1 MPPEFYSPPKMA
13 RRILQKILPESD
25 NHFLCG
31 DFDEIYN
38 DIFTEKGPMAA
49 RLWYC
54 YQLVQSLPRIV
65 AHSISW
71 RIVMFMNF
79 LKITLRNLKRH
90 KGYSF
95 INITGLAIGMT
106 FVLAIMIFIRHELSY
121 DRHHEKASQIY
132 RVNTIL
138 GSRDNE
144 NKIAAASPAV
154 AEALVN
160 ECPEILQA
168 TRIFKTLTVHTVK
181 NRDKS
186 FFEERFYYADPTVFE
201 VFTFPLLK
209 GDFQTALAQP
219 HSIILT
225 YETAKKY
232 FPREDPIGKTLI
244 VNDGEGDVAYLV
256 KGIAA
261 DNPENSHF
269 HFDFLASFADQE
281 ISRVKNWFLIATHT
295 YILLQE
301 NYHPSGLEAKLPELI
316 HKYASPLFGERFT
329 FDDWLSEGNKFEMFL
344 QPLLDIHLHS
354 RNIRAQ
360 LETNGNIVHVTIFSL
375 IAFFILLIACVN
387 FMNLTTARS
396 SIRANEIGVRKVLGS
411 TRLLLV
417 RQFLVESVLLSLF
430 ALVLALFFLY
440 FSLPFLNN
448 LLGRQMQVTAL
459 INWHVLPVLIAFA
472 LFTGLLAGSY
482 PAFFLSAFHPVRILK
497 GQFEATKRKS
507 RLRYGLVVFQFSLS
521 VILFIGTAV
530 ISGQLEYIQTRE
542 MGFDKEHVVTLRTTA
557 GTLDRQDSLKQE
569 LLQYPDLLSVSLSSS
584 LPGKQTF
591 EETLRPS
598 GTDSGSGIVLTLLES
613 DSDFAEVLGLELI
626 SGRFFQR
633 EFSSVSPSIVIN
645 ESASQRLCA
654 AYCWKDPLGKQVT
667 TGRQIFTIVGVL
679 EDFHFHSLHT
689 KIGPLGILPLP
700 KGQGQYM
707 SIRIRPENI
716 PQTMSFIKD
725 KWITFAP
732 DQPIQYSFLDD
743 DFERLYNPEKRTRRL
758 LAVFALLSVFI
769 GCLGLFGLASYSVE
783 QRTKEIGIRKILGA
797 SVTNI
802 AMMLLRQFSVWVLLA
817 NIVAWPVAFYVMNLW
832 LQNFAYRTE
841 INLFMFIG
849 SGLLVFGIANLAV
862 SYQAIKCAVA
872 HPADSLRYE

>member
-1 MPPEFYSPPKMA
+1 MPPEFRSPPKIV
-13 RRILQKILPESD
+13 RRILQKILPGSD

-38 DIFTEKGPMAA
+38 DIFTEKGPAAA

-54 YQLVQSLPRIV
+54 YQLVQSLPRII
-65 AHSISW
+65 AHFISW

-95 INITGLAIGMT
+95 INIAGLAIGMT
-106 FVLAIMIFIRHELSY
+106 FVLAIVVFIRHELSY
-121 DRHHEKASQIY
+121 DRHHEKAPQIY
-132 RVNTIL
+132 RMNTIL
-138 GSRDNE
+138 GNSDSE

-160 ECPEILQA
+160 EYPEVLQA
-168 TRIFKTLTVHTVK
+168 TRIFKTLTAHTVK
-181 NRDKS
+181 NRDQS
-186 FFEERFYYADPTVFE
+186 FFEDRFYYADPTVFE
-201 VFTFPLLK
+201 VFSFPLLK
-209 GDFQTALAQP
+209 GDPQTALSQP

-225 YETAKKY
+225 LETANKY
-232 FPREDPIGKTLI
+232 FPKEDPMGKTLI
-244 VNDGEGDVAYLV
+244 VNGGESDVAYLI

-269 HFDFLASFADQE
+269 HFDFLASFASQE
-281 ISRVKNWFLIATHT
+281 ISQVTNWFLITTHT

-301 NYHPSGLEAKLPELI
+301 NYPPSQLEAKFPGLI
-316 HKYASPLFGERFT
+316 HKHASPLFGERYT

-354 RNIRAQ
+354 KNIRAQ
-360 LETNGNIVHVTIFSL
+360 LETNGNIVTITIFSL
-375 IAFFILLIACVN
+375 IAFLILLIACVN

-430 ALVLALFFLY
+430 ALVLALFFLR

-448 LLGRQMQVTAL
+448 LLGRQLQMTAL
-459 INWHVLPVLIAFA
+459 LNWQVLPGLIAFA
-472 LFTGLLAGSY
+472 LFTGLLAGAY

-497 GQFEATKRKS
+497 GHFEAAKRKS

-530 ISGQLEYIQTRE
+530 ISSQLEYIQDRE
-542 MGFDKEHVVTLRTTA
+542 LGFDKEHVVTLRTTA
-557 GTLDRQDSLKQE
+557 EILNRKEALKQE
-569 LLQYPDLLSVSLSSS
+569 LLQNPDVLSVSLSSS

-591 EETLRPS
+591 EETYRHA
-598 GTDSGSGIVLTLLES
+598 GTDSGSGVVMTLLES
-613 DSDFAEVLGLELI
+613 DSEFAESLGLELT

-633 EFSSVSPSIVIN
+633 EFSSESPSIVIN
-645 ESASQRLCA
+645 ESASQRLCR
-654 AYCWKDPLGKQVT
+654 AYSWENPLGQQIT
-667 TGRQIFTIVGVL
+667 TGRQIFTIIGVL
-679 EDFHFHSLHT
+679 QDFHFHSLHT
-689 KIGPLGILPLP
+689 EIGPLGILPLP

-707 SIRIRPENI
+707 SVRIRPENI
-716 PQTMSFIKD
+716 PQTMSFIRD

-732 DQPIQYSFLDD
+732 DQPIQYSFLGD
-743 DFERLYNPEKRTRRL
+743 DFARFYNAEIRTGRL
-758 LAVFALLSVFI
+758 LAIFALLAVFI
-769 GCLGLFGLASYSVE
+769 GCLGLFGLASFAVE

-797 SVTNI
+797 SVINV

-817 NIVAWPVAFYVMNLW
+817 NILAWPVAFYVMNLW
-832 LQNFAYRTE
+832 LQNFAYRTD

-872 HPADSLRYE
+872 NPVDSLRYE